1 MVIKVISVIAYL
13 VLAPIVGCI
22 LAGLD
27 RKMSAK
33 LQRRVGP
40 PVLQPYYDVRKLFE
54 KEKMSPTR
62 YQDFYIIAYLVFLIG
77 AVASYF
83 LETPT
88 GASIVAANLLAFAAF
103 SLAGR
108 RR

>member
-1 MVIKVISVIAYL
+1 MRVCRSFRAVIVTAAAVS
-13 VLAPIVGCI
+13 VGC
-22 LAGLD
+22 
-27 RKMSAK
+27 
-33 LQRRVGP
+33 
-40 PVLQPYYDVRKLFE
+40 
-54 KEKMSPTR
+54 
-62 YQDFYIIAYLVFLIG
+62 FLIG